1 MQALS
6 ESYVSV
12 KTLCR
17 EQGITA
23 KIIEY
28 IMLGFAVPENERSK
42 EVIENI

>member
-23 KIIEY
+23 KIIDY
-28 IMLGFAVPENERSK
+28 IMVGFAVP
-42 EVIENI
+42 